1 MTTNPIRQC
10 IKTRYV
16 SPTDTKPGR
25 VKATCERGSITIDWM
40 HEGNVGENH
49 RAAVA
54 ALLSKFS
61 TEDFA
66 KYGEKSNGWG
76 HMAEWRGGAD
86 KSEHVWVRVPGL
98 GALVNAA
105 MLLTEFAPQF
115 REGMRG
121 GEIMGI
127 ISNAMDAAEIALK
140 EANA

>member
-1 MTTNPIRQC
+1 MTTTIRQC

-16 SPTDTKPGR
+16 GPTDTKPGR

-40 HEGNVGENH
+40 HEGSVGENH

-54 ALLSKFS
+54 ALLSKFAS
-61 TEDFA
+61 EDFA

-98 GALVNAA
+98 GAMILGLEAA
-105 MLLTEFAPQF
+105 LPYLHKM
-115 REGMRG
+115 
-121 GEIMGI
+121 
-127 ISNAMDAAEIALK
+127 AADGADTAKPVEVMIAQIERTLQ
-140 EANA
+140 EAAK